1 MSLGTNL
8 AVIRKKLAFSQDD
21 IAKRLNVSRKTVS
34 LWEQDISVPNVYQ
47 ARLLANLYSTT
58 IEELI
63 NGNTIKYIDNI
74 VKTTEVREMS
84 KINWTKT
91 WSKKYPILAKYQK
104 EVDVEEYSKEIR
116 EMINKLKKFHGYS
129 ELDAMLVLKDIL
141 YHEWND
147 NLKSN

>member
-63 NGNTIKYIDNI
+63 NGNIIKHIDNI
-74 VKTTEVREMS
+74 VKNTEVREMS
-84 KINWTKT
+84 KINWTKP

-129 ELDAMLVLKDIL
+129 ELDSMLVLKDIL
-141 YHEWND
+141 YHEWKD
-147 NLKSN
+147 NLKNN

>member
-63 NGNTIKYIDNI
+63 NGNIIKHIDNI
-74 VKTTEVREMS
+74 VKTTEVKEMS

-91 WSKKYPILAKYQK
+91 
-104 EVDVEEYSKEIR
+104 
-116 EMINKLKKFHGYS
+116 
-129 ELDAMLVLKDIL
+129 
-141 YHEWND
+141 
-147 NLKSN
+147 